1 MIKQIKICCVLL
13 TIVTLS
19 SPLSAAD
26 NVNLTTSPNTIE
38 LLDQQLENEIG
49 KVVYVDFWASWC
61 IPCRQS
67 FPWMNDL
74 KAQYKAQG
82 LTIIS
87 INLDHS
93 RALADEF
100 LKEVK
105 ANFPVIYDP
114 KGLIARKYKL
124 KGMPSSFII
133 DRTGKI
139 VSAHVG
145 FNQTKQLAYE
155 NELQALLNTPYSAN

>member
-1 MIKQIKICCVLL
+1 MIKKIKICCVLL
-13 TIVTLS
+13 TIVALS
-19 SPLSAAD
+19 NPLSAAN
-26 NVNLTTSPNTIE
+26 NVNVTTSTNTIE
-38 LLDQQLENEIG
+38 LLDQQLKNKIG

-67 FPWMNDL
+67 LPWMNNL
-74 KAQYKAQG
+74 KAQYQAQG